1 MLVPV
6 PVAEAAS
13 AVVPVLADDSNSC
26 DSRAPREVFPCRR
39 STRTTTRETPA
50 ARKSNAG
57 VVAVVTVV
65 AVVVTRHEK
74 HHPHRSGFDV
84 IEEVLLAGCG
94 GEGVP

>member
-6 PVAEAAS
+6 PVAEAA
-13 AVVPVLADDSNSC
+13 AAAPVLSDESNSC

-94 GEGVP
+94 GVGVP